1 MSIALGDQV
10 IVYSSRHEVNSITV
24 TAGAQLHSR
33 YGHFKHD
40 DMVDI
45 PFGSKFASANGR
57 GFVHLLRPTPELWTL
72 ALPHRTQILYLP
84 DIAFITSFLDIKA
97 GSTVVEAGNGSFS
110 HSLAR
115 TVGEQGRVHSFEYH
129 EERFEKALAEFRDH
143 GLGSII
149 ALKHSNVY
157 KDGFDLENQVDVG
170 KLLARRGPVWHTVFL
185 DLPAPWEAL
194 GHAKKA
200 LKVRRKVDP
209 CIGIP
214 CIEQVLKTVTALS
227 EHGFSALVSCLHAPM
242 PDITMYETLTRT
254 HEPVVSLVPNVSE
267 AIKRIQDV
275 EIKKEHRRTMQI
287 SDALKRK
294 AVKRKADEL
303 DCEPDRDVPAGRNH
317 DHTAPSIDL
326 APQGDRSDCVS
337 DSVPKNG
344 VEATSESVA
353 EGAHA
358 SDAYPK
364 PSRIY
369 VADHS
374 KKPAQRGNREYAF
387 KPSALTRGHTS
398 YLTFA
403 TLMPEIVPAPSV
415 HSSA

>member
-1 MSIALGDQV
+1 MAIAVGDQV
-10 IVYSSRHEVNSITV
+10 IVYCSRHEVNSITV
-24 TAGAQLHSR
+24 TPGAQLHSR

-57 GFVHLLRPTPELWTL
+57 GFVYLLYPTPELWTL

-97 GSTVVEAGNGSFS
+97 GSTVIEAGNGSFS

-143 GLGSII
+143 GLGAII

-157 KDGFDLENQVDVG
+157 KDGFDLENEKTRQS
-170 KLLARRGPVWHTVFL
+170 RICCFS
-185 DLPAPWEAL
+185 
-194 GHAKKA
+194 
-200 LKVRRKVDP
+200 
-209 CIGIP
+209 P
-214 CIEQVLKTVTALS
+214 CIEQVLKTVAALS
-227 EHGFSALVSCLHAPM
+227 DHGFS
-242 PDITMYETLTRT
+242 DITMYETLTRT
-254 HEPVVSLVPNVSE
+254 HEPVASVVPSVSE
-267 AIKRIQDV
+267 AIKRIRDV

-294 AVKRKADEL
+294 AAKRKPDEVNGEL
-303 DCEPDRDVPAGRNH
+303 DMDAWAGQNRDHARTGM
-317 DHTAPSIDL
+317 
-326 APQGDRSDCVS
+326 
-337 DSVPKNG
+337 
-344 VEATSESVA
+344 ATSIEAESQSDGPECA
-353 EGAHA
+353 HEILPSRDSDDTNGADRAIAHA
-358 SDAYPK
+358 PDTLAK

-369 VADHS
+369 VADSS
-374 KKPAQRGNREYAF
+374 KKPAQRSNRDYAF
-387 KPSALTRGHTS
+387 KPGALTRGHTS

-403 TLMPEIVPAPSV
+403 TLMPDVVPAPPV

>member
-24 TAGAQLHSR
+24 KAGAQLHSR

-45 PFGSKFASANGR
+45 LFGSKFASANGR

-97 GSTVVEAGNGSFS
+97 GTGSGSFS

-157 KDGFDLENQVDVG
+157 KDGFALENQVDAG
-170 KLLARRGPVWHTVFL
+170 KLLIRRGPVWHPVFL

-200 LKVRRKVDP
+200 LKKTRQSRI
-209 CIGIP
+209 CCFSP

-227 EHGFSALVSCLHAPM
+227 EHGFS
-242 PDITMYETLTRT
+242 DITMYETLTRT
-254 HEPVVSLVPNVSE
+254 HEPAVSLVPNVSE

-294 AVKRKADEL
+294 AAKRKADEL

-317 DHTAPSIDL
+317 DHTDSTRTGMAPSIGL
-326 APQGDRSDCVS
+326 APQGDQSDYAS
-337 DSVPKNG
+337 DTVPKHG
-344 VEATSESVA
+344 VEPTSESVA

-358 SDAYPK
+358 SDTVPK

-369 VADHS
+369 VADNS

-403 TLMPEIVPAPSV
+403 TLMPEVVPAPSV

>member
-97 GSTVVEAGNGSFS
+97 GSTVVEAGTGSGSFS

-115 TVGEQGRVHSFEYH
+115 TVGEQGWVHSFEYH

-157 KDGFDLENQVDVG
+157 KDGFDLENQVD
-170 KLLARRGPVWHTVFL
+170 AVFL

-200 LKVRRKVDP
+200 LKKTRQSRI
-209 CIGIP
+209 CCFSP

-227 EHGFSALVSCLHAPM
+227 EHGFS
-242 PDITMYETLTRT
+242 DITMYETLTRT

-294 AVKRKADEL
+294 AAKRKADEL
-303 DCEPDRDVPAGRNH
+303 DCEPDIDVPAGRNH

-326 APQGDRSDCVS
+326 APQGDRSDCIS

-369 VADHS
+369 VADHF

-403 TLMPEIVPAPSV
+403 TLMPKIVPAPSV